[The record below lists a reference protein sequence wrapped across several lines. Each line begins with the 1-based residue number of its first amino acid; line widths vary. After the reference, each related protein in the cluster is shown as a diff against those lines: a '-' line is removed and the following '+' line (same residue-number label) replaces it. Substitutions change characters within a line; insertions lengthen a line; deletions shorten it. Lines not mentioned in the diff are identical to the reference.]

1 MDVFTINDVSSIWRT
16 SDRDR
21 LRDVGLVCLAV
32 FAIALSYGATAATLG
47 FPWWFPVLLGTL
59 VLAGGAELLFI
70 GIVGAGGSVVA
81 AVAAGLLVN
90 ARHLPYGLSVPDVVG
105 TGWRRLVGTHVM
117 NDESVALAL
126 AQDDSAGRRAA
137 YWSCGLGILL
147 CWPTG
152 AYLGGLLGTA
162 VPDTG
167 AFGLDAVFPAVL
179 FALILPAVRS
189 GGGVM
194 RAAVAGGTIAAVA
207 TPLLPAGLP
216 VLVGLAGVVFALWPR
231 SGRDWLRD
239 RPESRR

>member
-1 MDVFTINDVSSIWRT
+1 VFIINDVSSIPRT
-16 SDRDR
+16 PDRDL
-21 LRDVGLVCLAV
+21 LRDVALVCLAV

-90 ARHLPYGLSVPDVVG
+90 ARHLPYGLSLPDVVG
-105 TGWRRLVGTHVM
+105 AGWWRVVGTHVM

-126 AQDDSAGRRAA
+126 AQDDRSGRKVA
-137 YWSCGLGILL
+137 YWSCGVGILL

-167 AFGLDAVFPAVL
+167 ALGLDAVFPAVL

-189 GGGVM
+189 GGGPM
-194 RAAVAGGTIAAVA
+194 RAALAGGLIAATT
-207 TPLLPAGLP
+207 TPVLPPGLP
-216 VLVGLAGVVFALWPR
+216 VLVGLAGMVFALWPR
-231 SGRDWLRD
+231 SGRDWLGD
-239 RPESRR
+239 RPDRQQ

>member
-1 MDVFTINDVSSIWRT
+1 M
-16 SDRDR
+16 
-21 LRDVGLVCLAV
+21 
-32 FAIALSYGATAATLG
+32 FAIALSYGATAAALG
-47 FPWWFPVLLGTL
+47 FPWWFPVLLGSV

-70 GIVGAGGSVVA
+70 GIVGSGGSVVA

-105 TGWRRLVGTHVM
+105 RGWWRLLGTHVM

-126 AQDDSAGRRAA
+126 AQEGQDSRKSA
-137 YWSCGLGILL
+137 YWSCGVGILL
-147 CWPTG
+147 CWPAG

-189 GGGVM
+189 GGGPM
-194 RAAVAGGTIAAVA
+194 RAALAGGVIAAA
-207 TPLLPAGLP
+207 TTPVLPPGLP
-216 VLVGLAGVVFALWPR
+216 VLVGLAGLVFALLPK
-231 SGRDWLRD
+231 SGRGWS
-239 RPESRR
+239 PEERRQ